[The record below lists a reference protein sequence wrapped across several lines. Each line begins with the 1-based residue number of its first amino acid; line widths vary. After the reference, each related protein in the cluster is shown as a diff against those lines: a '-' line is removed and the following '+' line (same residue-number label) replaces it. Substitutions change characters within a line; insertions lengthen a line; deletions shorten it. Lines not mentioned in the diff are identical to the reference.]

1 MAQMVTHASQSE
13 MHIGL
18 NTSAFGAVDVHTVVH
33 ASEVGL
39 TVGSEKGDLHS
50 LLSNEL
56 PTIANSL
63 QQQSMRLTQVSF
75 HQGSGLSGNSSS
87 GGGYQQQRFTS
98 SPAQATSS
106 SSSPDTTEIPTAPD
120 YGNTLGRG
128 AGLSILA

>member
-1 MAQMVTHASQSE
+1 MVTHASQSE

-39 TVGSEKGDLHS
+39 SVGSEKGDLYS
-50 LLSNEL
+50 LLSNEF

-75 HQGSGLSGNSSS
+75 HQGSGLSGNSFS
-87 GGGYQQQRFTS
+87 GGNSQQQRFTS
-98 SPAQATSS
+98 SAAQSAAS
-106 SSSPDTTEIPTAPD
+106 SSSPDTAEIPTALD
-120 YGNTLGRG
+120 NGTIVGRG